1 MGGWFSRRG
10 AEAQREETN
19 AEFEMG
25 NWECGDKDLGLG
37 EELDSGFAGEVG
49 VLGPEGGVGAF
60 CSGVD
65 DRVSEGEVL
74 LGCDHGG
81 FKGEIGSE
89 IDDLAALHGCDREE
103 RVVFSALPGYG
114 FEDLVEADGGD
125 DQEFLIF
132 NGFGEKAGVPL
143 IGEVGEPCRRVDKV
157 HSRSPSRSTVVS
169 MPLR

>member
-1 MGGWFSRRG
+1 MRNLKL
-10 AEAQREETN
+10 EI
-19 AEFEMG
+19 G
-25 NWECGDKDLGLG
+25 NWDCGDKGLGLG

-49 VLGPEGGVGAF
+49 VLGPEGGAGAF
-60 CSGVD
+60 CGGVD
-65 DRVSEGEVL
+65 DGIREGEVL
-74 LGCDHGG
+74 FGADYRG
-81 FKGEIGSE
+81 FDGEIGSE
-89 IDDLAALHGCDREE
+89 IDDLAALHGSDREE